1 MDENKISKKEIISKA
16 VAIVDRQLTYFLENK
31 QKMEEYYNF
40 HLDSNKH
47 NQYTDNNGNSFV
59 LEHKD
64 FSWFYEQNIAFIQKQ
79 KKFLNRLL
87 EVEYVDNQQSSLHS
101 YMSKMLEMCIQEIKN
116 AYFYYSENSFDI
128 ELLYNLLFTQDISKI
143 YQSILLLKCF
153 STIKK
158 DIILIGGNGSGK
170 TSFANSLKGND
181 TSLLTVVPAQ
191 KNLYYSISD
200 LNLLTTNKQ
209 TIMSILLE
217 NNIGKTKSTDDYGT
231 YYDYQNNQFT
241 RLIEGMKSDYLSYLI
256 KQDTGETISKDKV
269 IFNKLKEIFD
279 KLFPDIK
286 LFISEEHKRS
296 LMCEKNGN
304 IYNVNALSEGEK
316 AIIYYSISVLLAKE
330 NGCVIVDEPE
340 TYINPSLTNHFWDLL
355 TNIRNDCQFIFIT
368 HSIDFVLGRTNA
380 KIAWIKNFEYPDNW
394 DFELLDDENEL
405 PKPLL
410 TEILGTK
417 KPIIYCEGNDKSSL
431 DFRVYNG
438 LLENWFTVIPVGGH
452 RNVVSCVNAS
462 KTIQLGYDVYGII
475 DGDEITEEQK
485 IKYKQDRIIVLPF
498 NEIEMFLLEEKNIR
512 AVMETTYS
520 EDFEDRITIFLEKF
534 WNEIFVQKR
543 KIVLSYVKSI
553 VDSYLESHKIEST
566 NSIEDIEESL
576 KRISDI
582 NIKQIYED
590 KQKEIDRIIDSKN
603 YRLLLKVCNL
613 KKRISKGLANNYL
626 DSDYEKKIVQK
637 IHTDIELQNYLRKKY
652 FSLLDV

>member
-209 TIMSILLE
+209 TIMSILL
-217 NNIGKTKSTDDYGT
+217 
-231 YYDYQNNQFT
+231 
-241 RLIEGMKSDYLSYLI
+241 
-256 KQDTGETISKDKV
+256 
-269 IFNKLKEIFD
+269 
-279 KLFPDIK
+279 
-286 LFISEEHKRS
+286 
-296 LMCEKNGN
+296 
-304 IYNVNALSEGEK
+304 
-316 AIIYYSISVLLAKE
+316 
-330 NGCVIVDEPE
+330 
-340 TYINPSLTNHFWDLL
+340 
-355 TNIRNDCQFIFIT
+355 
-368 HSIDFVLGRTNA
+368 
-380 KIAWIKNFEYPDNW
+380 
-394 DFELLDDENEL
+394 
-405 PKPLL
+405 
-410 TEILGTK
+410 
-417 KPIIYCEGNDKSSL
+417 
-431 DFRVYNG
+431 
-438 LLENWFTVIPVGGH
+438 
-452 RNVVSCVNAS
+452 
-462 KTIQLGYDVYGII
+462 
-475 DGDEITEEQK
+475 
-485 IKYKQDRIIVLPF
+485 
-498 NEIEMFLLEEKNIR
+498 
-512 AVMETTYS
+512 
-520 EDFEDRITIFLEKF
+520 
-534 WNEIFVQKR
+534 
-543 KIVLSYVKSI
+543 
-553 VDSYLESHKIEST
+553 
-566 NSIEDIEESL
+566 
-576 KRISDI
+576 
-582 NIKQIYED
+582 
-590 KQKEIDRIIDSKN
+590 
-603 YRLLLKVCNL
+603 
-613 KKRISKGLANNYL
+613 
-626 DSDYEKKIVQK
+626 
-637 IHTDIELQNYLRKKY
+637 
-652 FSLLDV
+652 